1 MIAQAQQRIDAGLA
15 VAWERGLDRGVRHE
29 PGADEGVRRILNV
42 MRTVDRSASRPP
54 SRTILKLRRL
64 RSSRARGSLPMNT
77 RRELFNPTRAD
88 AKAKL
93 ELRRKEELRA
103 QSEKQCILERVGD
116 RLEFIT
122 DRRVRSLQQREA
134 LTRIP
139 KSSFIDSLGLCTIGQ
154 RTRAHDVSNDSVPK
168 SHNTT
173 LFLVHGSSQ
182 APSWRNPANYSASH
196 DTSRQTYF
204 NHDVN
209 SIAT

>member
-1 MIAQAQQRIDAGLA
+1 MVTQAQQRIDAGLA
-15 VAWERGLDRGVRHE
+15 GARERGLDRGVRHE

-42 MRTVDRSASRPP
+42 VRTVDRSASRPP
-54 SRTILKLRRL
+54 RRTILKLSGL
-64 RSSRARGSLPMNT
+64 RAARTRGSLPMNT
-77 RRELFNPTRAD
+77 RRELFNPTRTD
-88 AKAKL
+88 SKAKL

-103 QSEKQCILERVGD
+103 QSEQQCILERVGD

-122 DRRVRSLQQREA
+122 DRRIRSLQQREA

-139 KSSFIDSLGLCTIGQ
+139 KSGFIDSLGLCTIGQ
-154 RTRAHDVSNDSVPK
+154 RTRAHDVSNDGVSQ

-173 LFLVHGSSQ
+173 LFLVFDPPQ
-182 APSWRNPANYSASH
+182 APSRRRPADSTASH
-196 DTSRQTYF
+196 DIPRQTYF